1 MSWVVAGTMAK
12 KALAG
17 LVTFVI
23 PVPLIAILAALA
35 WVHFDRSSAVRRAVD
50 KAVTELV
57 AGAKIA
63 ALESEIDGR
72 RRLAMYAA
80 ANAEEARR
88 RAETA
93 EAAAIELETQLAL
106 SEEQREEFEREL
118 EEREDDP
125 LPDGCRVDQRL
136 LDRLRNR

>member
-1 MSWVVAGTMAK
+1 M
-12 KALAG
+12 
-17 LVTFVI
+17 I

-35 WVHFDRSSAVRRAVD
+35 WVDSRQGDAVRWAVD

-57 AGAKIA
+57 AGARIA
-63 ALESEIDGR
+63 ALEAEIDGCW
-72 RRLAMYAA
+72 RLAMYAA

-93 EAAAIELETQLAL
+93 EAAGIGTGGRNWRSPNSNAGN
-106 SEEQREEFEREL
+106 SRMS
-118 EEREDDP
+118 
-125 LPDGCRVDQRL
+125 LPNARMSPPYGCRVDQRL

>member
-1 MSWVVAGTMAK
+1 MTWALAGIAK
-12 KALAG
+12 KALVG

-23 PVPLIAILAALA
+23 PVPLVLILAALA
-35 WVHFDRSSAVRRAVD
+35 WVHFDRASAVRRAVD
-50 KAVTELV
+50 RAVTELV
-57 AGAKIA
+57 AGARIA

-106 SEEQREEFEREL
+106 SEQQRREFEDDLAEHK
-118 EEREDDP
+118 DDP
-125 LPDGCRVDQRL
+125 LPGDGRVGPDL
-136 LDRLRNR
+136 LGRLRNR

>member
-1 MSWVVAGTMAK
+1 MSWAVAG
-12 KALAG
+12 KALWRLAKI
-17 LVTFVI
+17 VI
-23 PVPLIAILAALA
+23 PVPVVAILAALA
-35 WVHFDRSSAVRRAVD
+35 WVHFDKASAVRRAVD

-57 AGAKIA
+57 AGARIA
-63 ALESEIDGR
+63 ALEAEIDGR

-106 SEEQREEFEREL
+106 SEQKRREFEDDL
-118 EEREDDP
+118 ADREDDP